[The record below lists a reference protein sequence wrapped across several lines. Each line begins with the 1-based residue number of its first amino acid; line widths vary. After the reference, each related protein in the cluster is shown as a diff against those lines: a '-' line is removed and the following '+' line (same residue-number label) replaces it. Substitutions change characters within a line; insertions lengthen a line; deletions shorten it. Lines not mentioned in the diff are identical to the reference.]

1 MTLLKPDLLAF
12 ADELEALHMATSPAP
27 WRWQNGEGLLFVPD
41 IVFSADGGSA
51 VAKLE
56 NRLGREQTDSD
67 AAAIVIAR
75 NLLPFAALAL
85 RALDNL
91 LEIID
96 TFHSRDEYGDNTFQ
110 DIEDARDAL
119 AAATAVAE
127 AMRKEE

>member
-1 MTLLKPDLLAF
+1 MTDLLAF

-75 NLLPFAALAL
+75 NLLPFTALAI
-85 RALDNL
+85 RAL
-91 LEIID
+91 
-96 TFHSRDEYGDNTFQ
+96 
-110 DIEDARDAL
+110 EDVGCLDPYRADSYDHCAFATGEVRCSVHRAL

-127 AMRKEE
+127 AMEA